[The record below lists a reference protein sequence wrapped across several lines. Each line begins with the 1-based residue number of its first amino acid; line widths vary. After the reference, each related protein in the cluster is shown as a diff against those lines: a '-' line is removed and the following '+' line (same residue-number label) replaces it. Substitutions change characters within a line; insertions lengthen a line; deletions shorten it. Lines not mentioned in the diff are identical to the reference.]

1 MLAGDLVVGVAMGLT
16 SSLALNLYH
25 RGGSMPRPSMQYKI
39 RNVRVLPCKSLRAHV
54 SLCTVSMV
62 CLFVCFHSQDEV
74 VEAGKR
80 LVRVNLD
87 GQVDF
92 LAGMRV
98 QQMQTELDEA
108 LTFGNGCH
116 CLPID
121 PSASKCI
128 SRA

>member
-1 MLAGDLVVGVAMGLT
+1 
-16 SSLALNLYH
+16 
-25 RGGSMPRPSMQYKI
+25 
-39 RNVRVLPCKSLRAHV
+39 
-54 SLCTVSMV
+54 
-62 CLFVCFHSQDEV
+62 

-108 LTFGNGCH
+108 LTFGTMPLSPYRSECEQIH
-116 CLPID
+116 LTRVLWWV
-121 PSASKCI
+121 SQVLSSVTTKTM
-128 SRA
+128 RA